1 MKSRIFGII
10 NKFVKMWQDV
20 EGFVMDVQKIGEL
33 LVNLVRVAIFDELYN
48 KHTLNKE
55 EFLEK
60 FPNFNKNAATF
71 VTLTI
76 NGHLRGCIG
85 SLVPH
90 TTLYNDLTTNAKK
103 AAFEDP
109 RFNPLSQEEFDN
121 IKVEIS
127 LISPI
132 TEVKYKDFKDLKSKI
147 KPNIHGVILKLG
159 SFQSTFL
166 PQVWEEIPDFDMFMY
181 HLYKKAG
188 LEMIEQNQAPQIFTY
203 TVEKIQEQ

>member
-1 MKSRIFGII
+1 MEI
-10 NKFVKMWQDV
+10 
-20 EGFVMDVQKIGEL
+20 EAIGKL
-33 LVNLVRVAIFDELYN
+33 LVDLVRVTIFDKLHD
-48 KHTLNKE
+48 KHTLKKE

-76 NGHLRGCIG
+76 DGNLRGCIG

-90 TTLYNDLTTNAKK
+90 TSLYDDLTSNALK

-109 RFNPLSQEEFDN
+109 RFQPLTQEEFEKV
-121 IKVEIS
+121 KVEIS

-132 TEVKYKDFKDLKSKI
+132 VEVKYKDFKDLKSKI
-147 KPNIHGVILKLG
+147 EPNIHGVILKLG
-159 SFQSTFL
+159 SFQATFL

-188 LEMIEQNQAPQIFTY
+188 LEMIEENQAPQIFTY
-203 TVEKIQEQ
+203 TVEKIKEE

>member
-1 MKSRIFGII
+1 
-10 NKFVKMWQDV
+10 
-20 EGFVMDVQKIGEL
+20 MDIKQIGEL
-33 LVNLVRVAIFDELYN
+33 LVNLVRITIFDELYEKN
-48 KHTLNKE
+48 TLNKDD
-55 EFLEK
+55 FLEK

-85 SLVPH
+85 SLIPH
-90 TTLYNDLTTNAKK
+90 TTLYNDLTANAKK

-109 RFNPLSQEEFDN
+109 RFTPLTKEEFDDTK
-121 IKVEIS
+121 IEIS
-127 LISPI
+127 LISPVQ
-132 TEVKYKDFKDLKSKI
+132 EVHYKDFKDLKSKI
-147 KPNIHGVILKLG
+147 KPNVHGVILKLG